1 MNSGPREP
9 FGDDKGAGEN
19 RDPSDA
25 QRPEAQGRDLCPS
38 LPPPFE
44 EVSGAPWV
52 GETMKSPWKGRT
64 YPGDPRGPSLPFI
77 GPTQAFPVNVN
88 PGVLRSALQRMTKR
102 ATDVASSSKQMVMP
116 IKISGKLYLSLL
128 SQ

>member
-1 MNSGPREP
+1 MITIDSCYNEVH
-9 FGDDKGAGEN
+9 DDLTFNVIGATIPYG
-19 RDPSDA
+19 A
-25 QRPEAQGRDLCPS
+25 KGRDLCPS

-44 EVSGAPWV
+44 EVLGAPWV
-52 GETMKSPWKGRT
+52 GKTMRSPWKGRT
-64 YPGDPRGPSLPFI
+64 YPGDPWGSSLPFI

-102 ATDVASSSKQMVMP
+102 AADVASSSKQMVMP